1 MVVVE
6 AVEVEET
13 VGLAETVVA
22 TATTEVVSSQGELP
36 EVAAKIGSA
45 EPSILIF
52 RMVSGGGAV
61 CISVGVDLHFSV
73 QSPVPAPGRMFILL
87 KNEPVTNSAKKNLN
101 SLTTHC
107 TRNRS
112 FQKYTQYME
121 MKFSQSRSL
130 YYPQL
135 SGVLKM
141 FGKILSR

>member
-61 CISVGVDLHFSV
+61 CISVGGAVLSSV
-73 QSPVPAPGRMFILL
+73 QNPLPVRGKTSILPS
-87 KNEPVTNSAKKNLN
+87 KNETVTSSARLILN
-101 SLTTHC
+101 C
-107 TRNRS
+107 
-112 FQKYTQYME
+112 
-121 MKFSQSRSL
+121 
-130 YYPQL
+130 
-135 SGVLKM
+135 
-141 FGKILSR
+141 

>member
-1 MVVVE
+1 MAGEVVAVVVAAAAEEATAETEVVE
-6 AVEVEET
+6 AVKVVSPEET
-13 VGLAETVVA
+13 NPNIVV
-22 TATTEVVSSQGELP
+22 
-36 EVAAKIGSA
+36 
-45 EPSILIF
+45 PSIRISQ
-52 RMVSGGGAV
+52 MASGRGAV
-61 CISVGVDLHFSV
+61 CISAGVGVHFSV
-73 QSPVPAPGRMFILL
+73 QSPVPAPGRMFILS